1 MMKKEKIYNKF
12 FIILYS
18 IILSVF
24 LNNPLIAKEES
35 NYKQVEAIGR
45 AVLVDGNIEV
55 SRKRALEDALY
66 LAALKGGADIN
77 GFSAITSNTVINDQ
91 SIVRATN
98 RVIDFKILNEKQD
111 KEFISIKISAVVG
124 RKPSLQECKARPI
137 NINLLTGL
145 FKVQSNVPSKLARKM
160 PVWYNDIYDI
170 ISQLP
175 NVRANNYKSSSLE
188 NIIKSNINSA
198 FDYNALTKGL
208 PIIKEG
214 DYSIVP
220 ELILIPNNIEN
231 SFSNYSLKVS
241 LNIYSGSKYKIMMKR
256 TYELPIKYQY
266 KSNFQFF
273 KNISTLNINLVD
285 KSIKEQLV
293 SLANKFV
300 KEINC
305 RPLQGKLM
313 VNKGKLRV
321 ELGRKQGLEHKQI
334 GLVKGLNIKNS
345 MLSNSSVI
353 VHANNVYEN
362 YSILLPLNDNIKL
375 ATLENLVVEFVE

>member
-1 MMKKEKIYNKF
+1 MIQKQKIYNKF
-12 FIILYS
+12 LIIAYS

-24 LNNPLIAKEES
+24 LNNPVNAKTEK
-35 NYKQVEAIGR
+35 NFKQVEAIGR

-124 RKPSLQECKARPI
+124 RKTSLQKCKARPI
-137 NINLLTGL
+137 NINLLKGL

-160 PVWYNDIYDI
+160 PVWYSDIYEV

-175 NVRANNYKSSSLE
+175 NVEVNNYKNSSLKK
-188 NIIKSNINSA
+188 IIKSNINSS

-208 PIIKEG
+208 PKIQEG

-231 SFSNYSLKVS
+231 SFSNYLLKVS
-241 LNIYSGSKYKIMMKR
+241 LNIYSGSDYKLMMKR
-256 TYELPIKYQY
+256 TYELPIKYQF

-273 KNISTLNINLVD
+273 KNVSTLNINLVD
-285 KSIKEQLV
+285 KKIKKHLV
-293 SLANKFV
+293 SIASKFV
-300 KEINC
+300 QEINC

-313 VNKGKLRV
+313 VSEGKLRV
-321 ELGRKQGLEHKQI
+321 ELGRKQGLENKQI

-353 VHANNVYEN
+353 LHANNVYEN

-375 ATLENLVVEFVE
+375 ATLDNLIVEFVE

>member
-1 MMKKEKIYNKF
+1 MIQKQKIYNKF
-12 FIILYS
+12 LIIAYS

-24 LNNPLIAKEES
+24 LNNPVNAKAEK
-35 NYKQVEAIGR
+35 NFKQVEATGR

-98 RVIDFKILNEKQD
+98 RVIDFKILSEKQD

-124 RKPSLQECKARPI
+124 RKTSSQECKARPI
-137 NINLLTGL
+137 NINLLKGF
-145 FKVQSNVPSKLARKM
+145 FKVQSNVPSKLSRKM
-160 PVWYNDIYDI
+160 PVWYNDIYNI

-175 NVRANNYKSSSLE
+175 NIEVNNYKSSSLK

-285 KSIKEQLV
+285 KSVKEHLA

-305 RPLQGKLM
+305 RPLKGKLM
-313 VNKGKLRV
+313 VSKGKLRV
-321 ELGRKQGLEHKQI
+321 ELGSKQGLEHKQI
-334 GLVKGLNIKNS
+334 GLIKGLNIKNS

-375 ATLENLVVEFVE
+375 ATLDNLVVEFVE

>member
-1 MMKKEKIYNKF
+1 MIQKHKIYNKF
-12 FIILYS
+12 LIIAYS

-24 LNNPLIAKEES
+24 LNNPVNAKAEK
-35 NYKQVEAIGR
+35 NFKQVEAIGR

-124 RKPSLQECKARPI
+124 GKTSSQKCKARPI
-137 NINLLTGL
+137 NINLLKGL

-160 PVWYNDIYDI
+160 PVWYSDIYEV

-175 NVRANNYKSSSLE
+175 NVEVNNYKNSSLKK
-188 NIIKSNINSA
+188 IIKSKINSS

-208 PIIKEG
+208 PKIQEG

-220 ELILIPNNIEN
+220 ELILIPNNIQN
-231 SFSNYSLKVS
+231 NFSNYLLKVS
-241 LNIYSGSKYKIMMKR
+241 LNIYSGSDYKLMMSR
-256 TYELPIKYQY
+256 TYELPIKYQF

-273 KNISTLNINLVD
+273 KNVSTLNINLVD
-285 KSIKEQLV
+285 KKIKKHLV
-293 SLANKFV
+293 SIASKFV
-300 KEINC
+300 QEINC

-313 VNKGKLRV
+313 VSEGKLRV

-375 ATLENLVVEFVE
+375 ATLDNLIVEFVE

>member
-1 MMKKEKIYNKF
+1 MIQKRKIHNKF

-24 LNNPLIAKEES
+24 LYHPLKAKEEK

-124 RKPSLQECKARPI
+124 RKTSLQECKSRPI
-137 NINLLTGL
+137 NITLLKGL
-145 FKVQSNVPSKLARKM
+145 FKVQSNVPSNLARKM
-160 PVWYNDIYDI
+160 PVWYNDIYNI

-175 NVRANNYKSSSLE
+175 NVEVNNYKSSSLK
-188 NIIKSNINSA
+188 NIIKSNVNSA
-198 FDYNALTKGL
+198 FDYNALTKRL

-220 ELILIPNNIEN
+220 EFILIPNNIEN
-231 SFSNYSLKVS
+231 SFSNYLLKVT
-241 LNIYSGSKYKIMMKR
+241 LNIYSGSDYKKMMKR
-256 TYELPIKYQY
+256 TYQLPIKYQY
-266 KSNFQFF
+266 KSNFQFL

-285 KSIKEQLV
+285 KSIKEHLV

-305 RPLQGKLM
+305 RPLQGKLT
-313 VNKGKLRV
+313 VRNGKLRV

-375 ATLENLVVEFVE
+375 ATLNNLVVEFVE

>member
-1 MMKKEKIYNKF
+1 MIQKHKIYNKF
-12 FIILYS
+12 LIIAYS

-24 LNNPLIAKEES
+24 LNNPVNAKAEK
-35 NYKQVEAIGR
+35 NFKQVEATGR

-124 RKPSLQECKARPI
+124 RKTSLQKCKARPI
-137 NINLLTGL
+137 NINLLKGI

-160 PVWYNDIYDI
+160 PVWYSDTYEV

-175 NVRANNYKSSSLE
+175 NVEVNNYKNSSLKK
-188 NIIKSNINSA
+188 IIKSNINSS

-208 PIIKEG
+208 PKIQEG

-220 ELILIPNNIEN
+220 ELILIPNNIQN
-231 SFSNYSLKVS
+231 NFSNYLLKVS
-241 LNIYSGSKYKIMMKR
+241 LNIYSGSYYKLMMSR
-256 TYELPIKYQY
+256 TYELPIKYQF

-273 KNISTLNINLVD
+273 KNVSTLNINLVD
-285 KSIKEQLV
+285 KKIKKHLV
-293 SLANKFV
+293 SIASKFV
-300 KEINC
+300 QEINC

-313 VNKGKLRV
+313 VSEGKLRI

-375 ATLENLVVEFVE
+375 ATLDNLVVEFVE